1 MTCDKNINITIIGG
15 TRGLGKWIAE
25 KLKDDGF
32 NITITSRNK
41 LSGEKVA
48 KKIGVNYSNDNIE
61 SIQEANIIIFSV
73 PIEYMIQTISEVAP
87 YAPENSL
94 LMDVTSVKTEPAKAL
109 KEFAPENTEI
119 LPCHPMFGPRVP
131 SVEGQSIILTPF
143 ENRCESWFD
152 KVYHY
157 LKKQDAHVVISTPEE
172 HDKTM
177 SVVQGLTH
185 FSYIAIA
192 STIRKLNISVKKSRE
207 FASPVYSLMLDMI
220 SRIVSQNP
228 YLYYSIQKSNK
239 QTAIS
244 RKILVE
250 ECERLAKLINENKE
264 EEFVEDMSDSAK
276 HLDEYEEALGRSDK
290 AISSLTHDL
299 NVIKSSIGK
308 EKGFEHQYSKK
319 IHVGIIESM
328 DADTVTIRNLREK
341 IVTLKIS
348 NINIL
353 SDEETYEWK
362 KKNLKQY
369 QFDVSVV
376 LPETS
381 DEDILLNLFNNI
393 DEVIDISVKDIYS
406 GKQIPKGHKSIT
418 FNYSTFNKEDR
429 LVVEKYLLGIGG
441 TIR

>member
-25 KLKDDGF
+25 KLKQDGF

-41 LSGEKVA
+41 ISGSKVA
-48 KKIGVNYSNDNIE
+48 KKIDVNYSDNNIE
-61 SIQEANIIIFSV
+61 SIKDADIIIFSV
-73 PIEYMIQTISEVAP
+73 PIEYMIQTIKEVAP
-87 YAPENSL
+87 NAPENSL
-94 LMDVTSVKTEPAKAL
+94 LMDVTSVKTEPAQAL
-109 KEFAPENTEI
+109 KEYAPRNTEI

-131 SVEGQSIILTPF
+131 SIEGQSIILTPV
-143 ENRCESWFD
+143 EDRCELWFD
-152 KVYHY
+152 KVYQY
-157 LKKQDAHVVISTPEE
+157 LKKQDAHIVISTPEE

-250 ECERLAKLINENKE
+250 ECERLAKLIDENNEQ
-264 EEFVEDMSDSAK
+264 EFVEDMSDSAK

-319 IHVGIIESM
+319 IHIGIIQSM
-328 DADTVTIRNLREK
+328 DADTVTIKNLRDK
-341 IVTLKIS
+341 IITLKIS

-362 KKNLKQY
+362 KKHLKQY
-369 QFDVSVV
+369 MFDVSVV
-376 LPETS
+376 LPCTS
-381 DEDILLNLFNNI
+381 DENILLDLLNSI
-393 DEVIDISVKDIYS
+393 DEVIDIHVKDIYL
-406 GKQIPKGHKSIT
+406 GKQIKEGYKSIT
-418 FNYSTFNKEDR
+418 FNYTTFSKEDR
-429 LVVEKYLLGIGG
+429 FIVEKYLIGIGG
-441 TIR
+441 SIR